1 MIRTCLLGLGRTGMV
16 IAEELLKAP
25 DFKLITAMAR
35 PNSPK
40 KGKVLA
46 DYILG
51 GSQLTIQSTDILAD
65 EVRRHQWDV
74 SIDFTSP
81 EATLKNARI
90 LAEHGVPMVI
100 GTTGFNT
107 MEVYELKNLALK
119 NQVGMVYA
127 PNISLGINLLLTI
140 VKTISRLLPDYD
152 VEITES
158 HHRHKKDSPS
168 GTALKIAHEIA
179 AVRKHKNHKYIH
191 GRKGMHLRDKSEIG
205 IHAIRAG
212 GIVGVHEILFAG
224 ESDEIKIT
232 HRSYSRK
239 VFAEGALQAARFV
252 TKRIGFFSMEDVIR
266 AELEREAVSMEASG
280 IAPLDYTG
288 ALEA

>member
-74 SIDFTSP
+74 AIDFTSP

-107 MEVYELKNLALK
+107 M
-119 NQVGMVYA
+119 
-127 PNISLGINLLLTI
+127 
-140 VKTISRLLPDYD
+140 
-152 VEITES
+152 
-158 HHRHKKDSPS
+158 
-168 GTALKIAHEIA
+168 
-179 AVRKHKNHKYIH
+179 
-191 GRKGMHLRDKSEIG
+191 KS
-205 IHAIRAG
+205 
-212 GIVGVHEILFAG
+212 
-224 ESDEIKIT
+224 
-232 HRSYSRK
+232 
-239 VFAEGALQAARFV
+239 
-252 TKRIGFFSMEDVIR
+252 MN
-266 AELEREAVSMEASG
+266 
-280 IAPLDYTG
+280 
-288 ALEA
+288 